1 MKTKNFLTLLTL
13 VCLTF
18 SGCDKAIESKTET
31 SSENTATL
39 ASLLTD
45 DDCFDERMEK
55 WFVEFN
61 QLQDKGL
68 DMNEANTKAIAL
80 VSVELKNCDEKT
92 RTRTANLEGI
102 NED

>member
-1 MKTKNFLTLLTL
+1 MKTKNLLTLLTL

-18 SGCDKAIESKTET
+18 SGCDKAIESKTEARA
-31 SSENTATL
+31 ENTATL

-45 DDCFDERMEK
+45 DDCFDARMEK

-68 DMNEANTKAIAL
+68 DMNEANTKAIAM
-80 VSVELKNCDEKT
+80 VSGELKNCAGKSQS
-92 RTRTANLEGI
+92 RTANLEGVS
-102 NED
+102 ED